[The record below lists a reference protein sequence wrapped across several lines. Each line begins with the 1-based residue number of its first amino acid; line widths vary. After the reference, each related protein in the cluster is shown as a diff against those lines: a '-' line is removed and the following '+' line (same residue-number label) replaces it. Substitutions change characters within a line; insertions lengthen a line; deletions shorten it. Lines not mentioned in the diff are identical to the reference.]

1 LGGEGS
7 EFAGCGGVRR
17 RGVGPVG
24 GALHPP
30 GIIRSTFKG
39 SPDVIKWFTAAVR
52 SGSTSGR
59 NPPRRCS
66 GWAIATSEGDVEIA
80 VGHGRRSGDARA
92 TMDEERADNL
102 TSSALKRGG
111 IRRCGQLKP
120 ELQWASSSSYGAIR
134 AGVSGVGPRP
144 RVNLSIP
151 RVPPQGIIKLTAN
164 DHLMSSSD
172 SSRGRGVDRPRPEIL
187 QDDVQDGRPQFL
199 GVTSVI
205 RLAVGS
211 VRRPRHGGRRRP
223 GRQTA
228 DIRERASSARNG
240 PSPHRETPARLF
252 VLART
257 AGPGFTGANPCPS
270 D

>member
-151 RVPPQGIIKLTAN
+151 LKETGCMGI
-164 DHLMSSSD
+164 
-172 SSRGRGVDRPRPEIL
+172 
-187 QDDVQDGRPQFL
+187 PQFGGHSGPKRRKRRVSL
-199 GVTSVI
+199 IAPCRLPYSNANVTI
-205 RLAVGS
+205 RK
-211 VRRPRHGGRRRP
+211 
-223 GRQTA
+223 
-228 DIRERASSARNG
+228 
-240 PSPHRETPARLF
+240 
-252 VLART
+252 
-257 AGPGFTGANPCPS
+257 
-270 D
+270 